1 MMDDINLRDS
11 AEYRALTRLTPDLQ
25 LAVKAQLTSLGA
37 QLVAVDLITPGNYSC
52 LINPMLP
59 WPEDY
64 RAAYLVQLIQQKV
77 QQDSRW
83 YQTFIDVLEKD
94 HSLYSGIVGSI
105 QRTVNL
111 LHQQKQSNI
120 VDATPSSIASAS
132 SLYFP
137 SHCGR
142 EQY

>member
-1 MMDDINLRDS
+1 MMDDIDLRDS
-11 AEYRALTRLTPDLQ
+11 AEYRALIRLTPDLQ
-25 LAVKAQLTSLGA
+25 LAVKAQLISLGA
-37 QLVAVDLITPGNYSC
+37 QLVAVDLITRGNYSY
-52 LINPMLP
+52 LINPML
-59 WPEDY
+59 EEEY
-64 RAAYLVQLIQQKV
+64 RAAKLVELIQQKV

-94 HSLYSGIVGSI
+94 HSQYSGIVGSI

-137 SHCGR
+137 THCGR